1 MNFLRVHLLPG
12 SFRSSYCDTDSM
24 CLGLSRTQP
33 IPENATLEQYY
44 RCLFDPLVRPEM
56 KDSWE
61 SQWKSWFVTTDTIE
75 DQRKPGK
82 LKSTF
87 SNDHSILYSMY
98 LQKFK
103 RNSGYQKA
111 ISSPCRRNV
120 ISHTMPIQ
128 KRSRKAQKGYHIAVI
143 LSLKISLTNFMEDRI
158 TPCS

>member
-33 IPENATLEQYY
+33 IPENPTLEQYY

-56 KDSWE
+56 RDSWE

-87 SNDHSILYSMY
+87 SHWPYYILYSMF

-103 RNSGYQKA
+103 RNSGYQKV
-111 ISSPCRRNV
+111 ISSLCRRNV
-120 ISHTMPIQ
+120 TSHTMPIQ
-128 KRSRKAQKGYHIAVI
+128 KRSRKAQKGYHIAVN
-143 LSLKISLTNFMEDRI
+143 LLLTIF
-158 TPCS
+158 

>member
-111 ISSPCRRNV
+111 ISSPCHRNA

-143 LSLKISLTNFMEDRI
+143 LSLKISLTNSMEDRI
-158 TPCS
+158 TP